1 MCSCKLIADLQQC
14 AQDCIAMLLGFE
26 ERLRNWRRSDD
37 RERSVVVLAFE
48 IRQARRLRGM
58 KLFHSLAG
66 D

>member
-1 MCSCKLIADLQQC
+1 
-14 AQDCIAMLLGFE
+14 MLLGFE